1 MVEYVRWRMTPTA
14 SLAMSDH
21 KVAQSL
27 TESIKKLCTVH
38 LFKIKKQDLINQSKN
53 LVEKFVRYLSR
64 LIVSVFAY
72 SPRRCEGCI
81 GINYFNGL
89 AALFDT
95 NQCWHGMEV
104 FIVCG
109 IFCDAVSHYREKR
122 IHGNSMQTS
131 YMPSSNLKK
140 MDYKKTFVRPYI

>member
-1 MVEYVRWRMTPTA
+1 MESNTINFYSDVRKKSRIA
-14 SLAMSDH
+14 SDM
-21 KVAQSL
+21 
-27 TESIKKLCTVH
+27 KLIQIFV
-38 LFKIKKQDLINQSKN
+38 LFTCLRLKKQDLINQSKN

-64 LIVSVFAY
+64 LMVSVFAY

-89 AALFDT
+89 ATIFDT

-109 IFCDAVSHYREKR
+109 IFCDTVSHYREKR
-122 IHGNSMQTS
+122 IHGNSMQIS
-131 YMPSSNLKK
+131 YMPSSNLQKI
-140 MDYKKTFVRPYI
+140 DYKKTFLRPNI